1 MLEKMNKQEFNQTL
15 EQGVSALSI
24 KLNQNQLDQFYTMMN
39 LLLSWNE
46 KINLTAITDPEE
58 IIVKHFVDSLTI
70 SSYLK
75 QGATVIDVG
84 TGAGFP
90 GIPLKI
96 ARPDLTITLLDSLG
110 KRVKFLEEVIHNLKL
125 IQIKAIHARAEDYA
139 QQNREQYDVAT
150 SRAVAKLS
158 VLTEYLLPFVTVGGI
173 AVSMKGAEIKEEL
186 KEAEKAIHVLGGKI
200 EEAKSFSLLATEMK
214 RNIIVLKKVSST
226 PQKYPRKAGIPAK
239 EPIE

>member
-1 MLEKMNKQEFNQTL
+1 MNKEEFNQKL
-15 EQGVSALSI
+15 EQGASTLSI
-24 KLNQNQLDQFYTMMN
+24 KLNQNQLNQFYSMMN
-39 LLLSWNE
+39 LLLTWNE

-110 KRVKFLEEVIHNLKL
+110 KRVKFLEEVIQNLQL
-125 IQIKAIHARAEDYA
+125 TQVKAVHARAEDYA
-139 QQNREQYDVAT
+139 KQNREKYDVAT
-150 SRAVAKLS
+150 SRAVANLS
-158 VLTEYLLPFVTVGGI
+158 VLTEYLLPFVTLGGI
-173 AVSMKGAEIKEEL
+173 AVSMKGSDIKEEL
-186 KEAEKAIHVLGGKI
+186 KGAEKAIHVLGGKI
-200 EEAKSFSLLATEMK
+200 EKVDSFSLLTTEMK
-214 RNIIVLKKVSST
+214 RNIILLKKVNPT
-226 PQKYPRKAGIPAK
+226 PQKYPRKAGMPAK

>member
-1 MLEKMNKQEFNQTL
+1 MNKEEFNQKL
-15 EQGVSALSI
+15 EQSASTLSI
-24 KLNQNQLDQFYTMMN
+24 KLNQNQLNQFYSMMN
-39 LLLSWNE
+39 LLLTWNE

-110 KRVKFLEEVIHNLKL
+110 KRVKFLEEVIQNLQL
-125 IQIKAIHARAEDYA
+125 TQVKAVHARAEDYA
-139 QQNREQYDVAT
+139 KQNREKYDVAT
-150 SRAVAKLS
+150 SRAVANLS
-158 VLTEYLLPFVTVGGI
+158 VLTEYLLPFVTLGGI
-173 AVSMKGAEIKEEL
+173 AVSMKGSDIKEEL
-186 KEAEKAIHVLGGKI
+186 KGAEKAIHVLGGKI
-200 EEAKSFSLLATEMK
+200 EKVDSFSLLTTEMK
-214 RNIIVLKKVSST
+214 RNIILLKKVNPT
-226 PQKYPRKAGIPAK
+226 PQKYPRKAGMPAK